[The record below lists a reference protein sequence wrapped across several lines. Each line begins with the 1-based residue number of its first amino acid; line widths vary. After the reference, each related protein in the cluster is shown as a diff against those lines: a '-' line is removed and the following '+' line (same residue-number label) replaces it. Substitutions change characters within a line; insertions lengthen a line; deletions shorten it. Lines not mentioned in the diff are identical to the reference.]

1 MLRYWFKEV
10 YIIMIRFLMLFVQNR
25 NINIKQIVVLMT
37 FKEDTL
43 PVIQKLNERGF
54 HVTVFAK
61 RQHLEALKQIDG
73 VLIHE
78 LHQMNI
84 CHQLYAMAG
93 AKVIFIDNL
102 YAFMAGFKK
111 KKGQTVIQ
119 TWHAA
124 GALKQ
129 FGFED
134 HAVNQDNVLS
144 VKQYQKVYATTDKYL
159 VGCAQM
165 ATCFQNAFR
174 ANYEQ
179 LVNFGVPRMSRYF
192 QTDTDARKS
201 QLRAQLGIE
210 RKVAVYLPTYREEG
224 MTNRILN
231 KEAFEKNMPEYL
243 LLTRYHPAT
252 HILSEDYGL
261 SIFDLIVL
269 ADVIISDYSSLPI
282 EASLIQT
289 PTLFYVYDEQA
300 YEKVRGLNRYFY
312 DIPTSY
318 KVYREE
324 DIYRRLESEDLQP
337 LFEDWHTYNKQS
349 TLNQIAIYVD
359 RLTKI

>member
-1 MLRYWFKEV
+1 MVRYWLKEM
-10 YIIMIRFLMLFVQNR
+10 YIMMIRFLMLFVQNR
-25 NINIKQIVVLMT
+25 NINANQIVVLMT

-43 PVIQKLNERGF
+43 PVIQKLSERGF

-61 RQHLEALKQIDG
+61 KQHLIDLKPLKE
-73 VLIHE
+73 VVTHE
-78 LHQMNI
+78 LHQFNMWK
-84 CHQLYAMAG
+84 QLYVMAS

-134 HAVNQDNVLS
+134 HAVNEDNALS
-144 VKQYQKVYATTDKYL
+144 VRQYQRVYAATDKYL

-165 ATCFQNAFR
+165 ATCFQNAFQ

-192 QTDTDARKS
+192 QTDIDARK
-201 QLRAQLGIE
+201 AQLKAQFGIE
-210 RKVAVYLPTYREEG
+210 QKVAVYLPTYREEG

-231 KEAFEKNMPEYL
+231 KEAFEKILPDYL

-252 HILSEDYGL
+252 HILSDDYGL
-261 SIFDLIVL
+261 SVFDLVVL

-282 EASLIQT
+282 EASLIHK
-289 PTLFYVYDEQA
+289 PTLFYVYDEQE

-312 DIPTSY
+312 NIPTFY

-324 DIYRRLESEDLQP
+324 DIYHRLESHDLLP